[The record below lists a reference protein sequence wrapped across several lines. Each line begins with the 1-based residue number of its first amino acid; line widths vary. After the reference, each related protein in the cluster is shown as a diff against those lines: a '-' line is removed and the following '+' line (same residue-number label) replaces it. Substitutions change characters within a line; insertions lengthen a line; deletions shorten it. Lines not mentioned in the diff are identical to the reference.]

1 MFVTLKYMINKTQDI
16 EWTQEWLFLMSEDI
30 RSFKIQK
37 SKGRNKNQE
46 KAELG
51 GRNKFY
57 RMRSWV
63 L

>member
-1 MFVTLKYMINKTQDI
+1 MKNKTQKI
-16 EWTQEWLFLMSEDI
+16 EWTQEGLFLMSEEI

-37 SKGRNKNQE
+37 PKRGNKNLE
-46 KAELG
+46 KSELG

>member
-63 L
+63 Q